1 MSNQSHYKYAAIICV
16 YLLIGTLLLSFGCA
30 TSPYPVPEEDRAKQ
44 KRPKLFVIIL
54 DALKRGTLMESL
66 ESLPNFKEIIKGK
79 DGSYPYI
86 YFENVLV
93 SIPSSSMPSNTTLL
107 TGVYPFRHGVP
118 STMWFD
124 RKEEK
129 MVTLTSFFQRR
140 VINFLEKTKTDTI
153 FDYARRSGKTMMA
166 VATQVA
172 KGVDSQDWIK
182 QSIHLWGQAFMS
194 NLIKDANPIP
204 AGGHLDRGTTKG
216 LLSGHMYSLTD
227 GLKGKLR
234 VDGDIPDLVVVHYV
248 GMDIFTHYP
257 RRFMIKGNWTID
269 QIQRWYLTEILD
281 PELGK
286 IVAFLQ
292 KNNIFENSLFF
303 LVADHGQTKIIKHLD
318 EEGLAEIL
326 SDKFKVMG
334 RPYWI
339 KNANVVIMP
348 GASTK
353 AIYVRNRMSPD
364 WMPPPRLI
372 QDVKLVVDTLIDI
385 REMKKYLNYLL
396 VAQYP
401 GERNEGHEES
411 DAFWFFNLCDYPQ
424 SGRNDDDFINALE
437 PLSKLDEF
445 VGGELK
451 AGYMYRRDYNRR
463 NTPDII
469 LINKPGYYFAP
480 DKGKYAHHGG
490 IYPDDACV
498 SFVISGPATHLFS
511 DYPQTVVQQIN
522 TVDLVPIAAYLSGV
536 KIDKPIDGKN
546 PLCEVK

>member
-1 MSNQSHYKYAAIICV
+1 
-16 YLLIGTLLLSFGCA
+16 
-30 TSPYPVPEEDRAKQ
+30 
-44 KRPKLFVIIL
+44 
-54 DALKRGTLMESL
+54 
-66 ESLPNFKEIIKGK
+66 
-79 DGSYPYI
+79 
-86 YFENVLV
+86 
-93 SIPSSSMPSNTTLL
+93 
-107 TGVYPFRHGVP
+107 
-118 STMWFD
+118 
-124 RKEEK
+124 
-129 MVTLTSFFQRR
+129 
-140 VINFLEKTKTDTI
+140 
-153 FDYARRSGKTMMA
+153 
-166 VATQVA
+166 
-172 KGVDSQDWIK
+172 
-182 QSIHLWGQAFMS
+182 
-194 NLIKDANPIP
+194 
-204 AGGHLDRGTTKG
+204 
-216 LLSGHMYSLTD
+216 
-227 GLKGKLR
+227 
-234 VDGDIPDLVVVHYV
+234 
-248 GMDIFTHYP
+248 
-257 RRFMIKGNWTID
+257 
-269 QIQRWYLTEILD
+269 
-281 PELGK
+281 
-286 IVAFLQ
+286 
-292 KNNIFENSLFF
+292 
-303 LVADHGQTKIIKHLD
+303 
-318 EEGLAEIL
+318 IL

-372 QDVKLVVDTLIDI
+372 QDVKPVVDTLIDI

-445 VGGELK
+445 VGRELK

-490 IYPDDACV
+490 IYPDDAYV
-498 SFVISGPATHLFS
+498 SFVISGPAVHLFS
-511 DYPQTVVQQIN
+511 VHPQTVVQQIN
-522 TVDLVPIAAYLSGV
+522 TVDLVPIAAYLLGV